1 MKTYRGYRAAILGLM
16 LTSAVLAT
24 TASQSAR
31 ADDFSLGVAIPG
43 ASLYLGQAPRY
54 YYAPPVVVA
63 PPPRPVYYVAPPAPG
78 YYVVPEGR
86 RWKRHGPPPWAGRW
100 HHEEHW
106 GHWDGD

>member
-1 MKTYRGYRAAILGLM
+1 MKAHRRYRTAAFGLM
-16 LTSAVLAT
+16 LGGALLAG
-24 TASQSAR
+24 ACSQTVQ

-63 PPPRPVYYVAPPAPG
+63 PPPQPVYYVAPPAPG

-86 RWKRHGPPPWAGRW
+86 RWKRHGPPPWARGHPDRHW
-100 HHEEHW
+100 EHW
-106 GHWDGD
+106 DDD

>member
-1 MKTYRGYRAAILGLM
+1 MKAHRGYRAVILGLM
-16 LTSAVLAT
+16 LSSAVLAT
-24 TASQSAR
+24 VASQSAR

-86 RWKRHGPPPWAGRW
+86 HWKRHGPPPWAGRW

>member
-1 MKTYRGYRAAILGLM
+1 MEARRSFRTAALGLILGGAL
-16 LTSAVLAT
+16 LAG
-24 TASQSAR
+24 ACSQAAH

-43 ASLYLGQAPRY
+43 ASLYLGQATRY

-63 PPPRPVYYVAPPAPG
+63 PPPRPVYYVAPPAPA

-100 HHEEHW
+100 HHEKHWEHW
-106 GHWDGD
+106 DDD